1 MNGWRNRDSQN
12 NYHSKMSRIIFT
24 FIVLEILMISA
35 SFGQIAD
42 ERGYI
47 VSIGDSVPKFGLEFT
62 DGTQTTMNDLR
73 GNVVMLQFTASWCS
87 VCRKEMPHIE
97 KEIWRVY
104 KNLGLVVIGIDR
116 DEPVKTVRQFAKET
130 QISYPLGL
138 DPDADIFGLFS
149 HKESGVTRNVIIN
162 PEGKIVFLTRLFDP
176 EEFEKM
182 IQVIHSELEKL
193 VNQEQNHL
201 EQEKLSLESQL
212 TELDKSIQKKGNNKE
227 LQNTIQEL
235 KNNILEKVLRVKIEE
250 EKLHLRKEKLREIK
264 SS

>member
-1 MNGWRNRDSQN
+1 MI
-12 NYHSKMSRIIFT
+12 KVKIIKLYLTNFWS
-24 FIVLEILMISA
+24 ILFSLFLISIIHP
-35 SFGQIAD
+35 QEPD

-47 VSIGDSVPKFGLEFT
+47 VKIGDPCPDFKLEFS
-62 DGTQTTMNDLR
+62 DGSYTSVNELQ
-73 GNVVMLQFTASWCS
+73 GKVIMLQFTASWCS

-130 QISYPLGL
+130 QISYPLAL

-182 IQVIHSELEKL
+182 IQAIHSELENL